1 MSFTKR
7 SQLLFVTAISALA
20 LAACSDQGADE
31 HAGMNHEG
39 MDHASMD
46 HGSMDHS
53 GHEGMEMA
61 NANTPSYGA
70 AEHVTDFTLMGSDGQ
85 THTLS
90 DHSDAPAVV
99 LMTHGVGCP
108 IVRNAVTDYKELAA
122 QFEDQGIPFYMINS
136 NIQDDM
142 DELAADAELYSI
154 TMPILDDEDQS
165 VGRQMGYDR
174 TAQIY
179 VLDPS
184 DDFRVMYYGSLNDR
198 QTYERQRNEAQNHFA
213 AEVLNQ
219 MLAGEQVT
227 VTAPAIRAGC
237 MINFL

>member
-70 AEHVTDFTLMGSDGQ
+70 AEHVADFTLMGTFLTPCFLYRESTKSGI
-85 THTLS
+85 LAS
-90 DHSDAPAVV
+90 SLPFAEMSRMVGNCLV
-99 LMTHGVGCP
+99 LGL
-108 IVRNAVTDYKELAA
+108 IE
-122 QFEDQGIPFYMINS
+122 I
-136 NIQDDM
+136 
-142 DELAADAELYSI
+142 
-154 TMPILDDEDQS
+154 
-165 VGRQMGYDR
+165 
-174 TAQIY
+174 
-179 VLDPS
+179 
-184 DDFRVMYYGSLNDR
+184 
-198 QTYERQRNEAQNHFA
+198 
-213 AEVLNQ
+213 
-219 MLAGEQVT
+219 
-227 VTAPAIRAGC
+227 
-237 MINFL
+237 